1 MKIAIDAATK
11 ARIDAALARGA
22 ERNRLNPPPVEPPRV
37 KSQEE
42 IDDDARHIDFIEWSE
57 GPLVVPEPEPEPE
70 PKNDGS

>member
-42 IDDDARHIDFIEWSE
+42 IDDDARHLDFIEWSA
-57 GPLVVPEPEPEPE
+57 GSLATPE
-70 PKNDGS
+70 PKPKDDGS